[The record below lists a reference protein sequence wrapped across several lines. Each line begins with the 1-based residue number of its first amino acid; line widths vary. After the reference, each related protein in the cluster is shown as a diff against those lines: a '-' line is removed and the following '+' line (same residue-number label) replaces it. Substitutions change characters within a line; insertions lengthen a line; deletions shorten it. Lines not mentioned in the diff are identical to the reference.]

1 MPNLPL
7 CLYSFCPIPDARARW
22 RRTSGP
28 YNRHMSDAAFDVL
41 DLGLLPYQDAWA
53 LQKQHHARVA
63 AGGRP
68 TLLLLEHPAV
78 LTLGRK
84 AREGNNIVVTRE
96 YLDAQGIAV
105 HEVER
110 GGDVTY
116 HGPGQL
122 VAYAIFPV
130 GRRVRD
136 FLRLLEAA
144 CVRALATLGLP
155 DARPNP
161 GYAGVYLDSR
171 HVNGRDYDQKIASIG
186 VAVKQDVAFHGVGL
200 NVSTNLQHFE
210 LILPCG
216 LVDTQ
221 MTSVANEYQRR
232 GLGAAPSMEQAKRA
246 LADAFAYEFQTYDWT
261 LPALAAGGTA

>member
-1 MPNLPL
+1 MQSAP
-7 CLYSFCPIPDARARW
+7 
-22 RRTSGP
+22 
-28 YNRHMSDAAFDVL
+28 FDVL
-41 DLGLLPYQDAWA
+41 DLGSLPYPEAWA

-68 TLLLLEHPAV
+68 ALLLLEHPPV

-84 AREGNNIVVTRE
+84 AREGGNIVVTRE
-96 YLDAQGIAV
+96 YLAAQGIAV

-122 VAYAIFPV
+122 VAYTIFPV

-144 CVRALATLGLP
+144 CVRALAELGLP

-161 GYAGVYLDSR
+161 GYAGVYLEAR
-171 HVNGRDYDQKIASIG
+171 HLNGRDYHQKIASIG
-186 VAVKQDVAFHGVGL
+186 VAVKQDVAFHGIGL
-200 NVSTNLQHFE
+200 NVSTELQHFE

-221 MTSVANEYQRR
+221 MTSVANEYQQR
-232 GLGAAPSMEQAKRA
+232 GLGTGPSMDAAKRA
-246 LADAFAYEFQTYDWT
+246 LTAAFEQEFHGYDWT
-261 LPALAAGGTA
+261 LPALTAAGGTA